1 MKEHAKKA
9 LKHDVEVLGKT
20 VPTIAVVALFLIGS
34 GSAAVL
40 TEFGTVEGTATVDA
54 AILMNGEADYDNSEA
69 LADTTS
75 GGAVASEA
83 YTFTNRAN
91 ESIPISLTA
100 DTQIYDSSSEDASVV
115 EPDPKGVNTSFVY
128 YTLKTASESSN
139 YSMQVDVI
147 TDQSEVEEG
156 NYDLRISGENTK
168 DYATV
173 WYPTDLSS
181 GTTVDT
187 VSSTGPGHEGG
198 GVVDEA
204 YVVTESGDLYF
215 SKDKDLSTVYSE
227 ETFDSSNPSASAHD
241 ASNLEVAMIGLGVG
255 NADRDS
261 KVTKNVTISEVS
273 VGGES
278 LSETGQ
284 DIDYLPLAP
293 TGQLSLNAG
302 GTQINVNSTQKFQT
316 VTDFSNGFLT
326 QDDNEV
332 RVETTAEIK

>member
-20 VPTIAVVALFLIGS
+20 VPTIAVLALFLIGS

-54 AILMNGEADYDNSEA
+54 AILMNGQADYDNSES
-69 LADTTS
+69 LADATG
-75 GGAVASEA
+75 GGATASDA
-83 YTFTNRAN
+83 YTLTNRAN
-91 ESIPISLTA
+91 ESIPISLAA
-100 DTQIYDSSSEDASVV
+100 DTQIYDSSSEGASVV
-115 EPDPKGVNTSFVY
+115 ESDPEGVNTSFVY
-128 YTLKTASESSN
+128 YTLKTASDSSD

-156 NYDLRISGENTK
+156 NYDLRISSEESTK

-181 GTTVDT
+181 GTKVET
-187 VSSTGPGHEGG
+187 VSSTGSGHEGSS
-198 GVVDEA
+198 VVDEA

-215 SKDKDLSTVYSE
+215 SMDKELSTVYSE
-227 ETFDSSNPSASAHD
+227 ETQSQAD
-241 ASNLEVAMIGLGVG
+241 ASNLDVAMIGLGVG
-255 NADRDS
+255 NADR
-261 KVTKNVTISEVS
+261 KGEAQMKNVTISEVS
-273 VGGES
+273 VEGES

-284 DIDYLPLAP
+284 DIKHLPLAP
-293 TGQLSLNAG
+293 TGQISLNAG
-302 GTQINVNSTQKFQT
+302 GVQINVNSTQKFQT

>member
-54 AILMNGEADYDNSEA
+54 AILMNGQADYDNSES

-75 GGAVASEA
+75 GGATASDA
-83 YTFTNRAN
+83 YTLTNRAN
-91 ESIPISLTA
+91 ESIPISLAA

-115 EPDPKGVNTSFVY
+115 ESDPEGVNTSFVY
-128 YTLKTASESSN
+128 YTLKTASDSSD

-181 GTTVDT
+181 GTTVKA
-187 VSSTGPGHEGG
+187 VNSTGSGHEGG
-198 GVVDEA
+198 SVVDEA

-215 SKDKDLSTVYSE
+215 SMDKDLSTVYSE
-227 ETFDSSNPSASAHD
+227 ETQNQVDT
-241 ASNLEVAMIGLGVG
+241 SNLDVAMIGLGVG

-284 DIDYLPLAP
+284 DIKHLPLTP
-293 TGQLSLNAG
+293 TGQISLNAG